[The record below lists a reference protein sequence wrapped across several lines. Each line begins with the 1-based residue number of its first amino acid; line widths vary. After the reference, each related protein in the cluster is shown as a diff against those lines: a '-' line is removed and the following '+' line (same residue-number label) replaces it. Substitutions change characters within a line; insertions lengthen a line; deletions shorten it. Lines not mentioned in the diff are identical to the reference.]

1 MKFLST
7 FALFHS
13 VKRYHFYNVCWTIQP
28 LPIPSDAVSK
38 PFSLQEHLLNNQRVS
53 KCFFIFLKQ
62 GFTTFFLLFFY
73 YNCKELPPPP
83 SLISLQTSQST
94 VTPAWPHLPGCPWPL
109 PRGVQC
115 PAPQLNISSHASSY
129 STIALLLV
137 SYKILSHAFQ
147 NDTLQ
152 LFLIISVLLHQNF

>member
-1 MKFLST
+1 MSVEQYNRYQFPLMQSLSHFPFRNICLIINVSQSVFLFSWSEV
-7 FALFHS
+7 L
-13 VKRYHFYNVCWTIQP
+13 
-28 LPIPSDAVSK
+28 LP
-38 PFSLQEHLLNNQRVS
+38 
-53 KCFFIFLKQ
+53 
-62 GFTTFFLLFFY
+62 FFLLFFY

-152 LFLIISVLLHQNF
+152 LFLVISVLLHQNF